1 MAVALNYSNYNKV
14 IPGDIKVGDL
24 KYYGVALVGT
34 RVCNN
39 KMGRYSDVNW
49 NHKMMPVMI
58 DKNNKDNLDNGFISI
73 TYELLSETI
82 ESYYNYFKMYR
93 DGRKR
98 GYEEVYSKFAYL
110 GIENIY
116 VVCNYAES
124 NKKGGYLG
132 KKFNAIIVCADK
144 IILVSLSSRKDIRT
158 TNTSQFA
165 VERGHACYPA
175 CILPRDTNIRDLFN
189 HECYVSP
196 KKGAKFSSSRHTF
209 KVGVY
214 TNTMVINVKTG
225 QTGKFNIDE
234 NKKDYENEFT
244 GMQLGKYLHA
254 KKYNKSAYDVNVCDS
269 HHCAAQWDER
279 FIKVIKEE
287 EHYNLHRNKT
297 VHRIHV
303 QLGTKAEMYWFM
315 QFISNVDNDSPYFK
329 LINGLVQINNG
340 FGNVEKSTKV
350 HNEAA
355 TSENVM
361 QAKKIKDSTI
371 TILSEAQY
379 NRIRQQIK
387 AKYNLPDTYTGC

>member
-1 MAVALNYSNYNKV
+1 MAVTVNYSNYNKI
-14 IPGDIKVGDL
+14 IPGDIKVGKD
-24 KYYGVALVGT
+24 KYYGIALVGT

-39 KMGRYSDVNW
+39 KMGIYSDVNW

-58 DKNNKDNLDNGFISI
+58 DKNNKDNLDNGYISI
-73 TYELLSETI
+73 TYELLRETI
-82 ESYYNYFKMYR
+82 ESYYNYHKMYR

-132 KKFNAIIVCADK
+132 KKFNAIIVCEHT
-144 IILVSLSSRKDIRT
+144 IILVSLSGRKDTRI

-175 CILPRDTNIRDLFN
+175 CILPRDTNIRDLLN

-196 KKGAKFSSSRHTF
+196 KSGTKFSSCRHF
-209 KVGVY
+209 FQIGVY
-214 TNTMVINVKTG
+214 TDTMVINVKTG
-225 QTGKFNIDE
+225 QTGKFSIDE

-244 GMQLGKYLHA
+244 GMQLGKYLQA
-254 KKYNKSAYDVNVCDS
+254 KKHNKSVYEINKFDS
-269 HHCAAQWDER
+269 HHCFAQWDER
-279 FIKVIKEE
+279 FIDIISKQ
-287 EHYNLHRNKT
+287 EHINIHRTKT

-303 QLGTKAEMYWFM
+303 QLGTKAEMKWFM
-315 QFISNVDNDSPYFK
+315 QFINSSDYLK

-350 HNEAA
+350 HNME
-355 TSENVM
+355 VM
-361 QAKKIKDSTI
+361 ADTIMKRKKISDSTI
-371 TILSEAQY
+371 TILSETQY

-387 AKYNLPDTYTGC
+387 VKYNLPDIYTGC